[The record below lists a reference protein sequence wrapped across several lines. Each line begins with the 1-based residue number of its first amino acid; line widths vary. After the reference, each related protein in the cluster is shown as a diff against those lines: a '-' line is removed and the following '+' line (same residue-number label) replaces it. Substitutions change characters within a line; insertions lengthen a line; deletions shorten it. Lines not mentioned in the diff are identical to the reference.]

1 MQGKY
6 IFPAHYNLLHNYNL
20 NKLKLGVMEVLKV
33 AIAKGRVADKVSEFL
48 LDTSEYRNI
57 IDLSSRK
64 LVFTDKANEIEFFLV
79 KPSDV
84 PVYVG
89 SGAADAGIVGKD
101 VLMETLSQVYE
112 ILDLKTCRCR
122 MVLAGPSEKK
132 QVIPIVRKIATKYPK
147 IASEYFNRK
156 SESVEI
162 IKLDGSIELA
172 PIVGL
177 SDAIVDIVESGMTLK
192 ENGLIVYENICDI
205 TARMIVNKVS
215 YKLKN
220 KSINTFVSAI
230 RTSIEGG
237 ETDAQNY
244 NMG

>member
-1 MQGKY
+1 
-6 IFPAHYNLLHNYNL
+6 
-20 NKLKLGVMEVLKV
+20 MEMLKV
-33 AIAKGRVADKVSEFL
+33 AIAKGRVAEKVSELL
-48 LDTSEYRNI
+48 LDTSDYRNI
-57 IDLSSRK
+57 IDLNSRK
-64 LVFTDKANEIEFFLV
+64 LVFTDEDKEVVFFLV

-89 SGAADAGIVGKD
+89 SGAADMGIVGKD
-101 VLMETLSQVYE
+101 VLMETQSQVYE

-122 MVLAGPSEKK
+122 MVLAGPAEKK
-132 QVIPIVRKIATKYPK
+132 QVRPIVRKIATKYPR
-147 IASEYFNRK
+147 IAAEYFNKK

-192 ENGLIVYENICDI
+192 ENGLIVYEEICDI
-205 TARMIVNKVS
+205 TARMVVNRVS

-230 RTSIEGG
+230 STSIEGG
-237 ETDAQNY
+237 ENIAENIIV
-244 NMG
+244 G

>member
-1 MQGKY
+1 MEM
-6 IFPAHYNLLHNYNL
+6 
-20 NKLKLGVMEVLKV
+20 LKI
-33 AIAKGRVADKVSEFL
+33 AIAKGRVAEKVSELL

-57 IDLSSRK
+57 IDSKSRK
-64 LVFTDKANEIEFFLV
+64 LVFVDKDKGVEFFLV

-89 SGAADAGIVGKD
+89 SGAADVGIVGKD
-101 VLMETLSQVYE
+101 VLMETQSQVYE
-112 ILDLKTCRCR
+112 ILDLKICSCR
-122 MVLAGPSEKK
+122 MVLAGPSEKN
-132 QVIPIVRKIATKYPK
+132 QVRPIVRKIATKYPK

-177 SDAIVDIVESGMTLK
+177 SDAIVDIVESGRTLK
-192 ENGLIVYENICDI
+192 ENGLAVYEEICDI
-205 TARMIVNKVS
+205 TTRMIVNRVS

-220 KSINTFVSAI
+220 KSINTFVTAI
-230 RTSIEGG
+230 STTIDGG
-237 ETDAQNY
+237 ETNA
-244 NMG
+244 

>member
-1 MQGKY
+1 M
-6 IFPAHYNLLHNYNL
+6 
-20 NKLKLGVMEVLKV
+20 LKI
-33 AIAKGRVADKVSEFL
+33 AIAKGRVAEKVSELL
-48 LDTSEYRNI
+48 LDTSEYKNI
-57 IDLSSRK
+57 IDLNSRK
-64 LVFTDKANEIEFFLV
+64 LVFTDKAKEVEFFLV

-89 SGAADAGIVGKD
+89 SGAADVGIVGKD
-101 VLMETLSQVYE
+101 VLMETESQVYE
-112 ILDLKTCRCR
+112 ILDLKMCRCR

-132 QVIPIVRKIATKYPK
+132 NVRPIVRKIATKYPK
-147 IASEYFNRK
+147 IAAEYFNSK
-156 SESVEI
+156 SESVDI
-162 IKLDGSIELA
+162 IKLAGSIELA

-205 TARMIVNKVS
+205 TARMIVNRVS
-215 YKLKN
+215 YKLQN
-220 KSINTFVSAI
+220 KSINTFVSAV

-237 ETDAQNY
+237 ETNAQNI